1 MLAYSGKG
9 RFFIER
15 IDLSARIR
23 ETAQLIR
30 ASVPSTVDLR
40 FELEEHL
47 PGIEADTAQIQQL
60 IMNLIINGA
69 EAIPEGRHGTVTIST
84 SLQEVD
90 EQYVRSHEY
99 SRIGEL
105 KPGLYVLFRVIDTG
119 IGMDA
124 ATKSRM
130 FDPFFTTK
138 FTGRGLG
145 LAAVLG
151 IVRGH
156 GGCIRVTS
164 APEHGTDFRVLLP
177 AAERRP
183 APATQRQ
190 QQKPDEA
197 YPSGTI
203 LVVDD
208 EEIVRRTAKQAL
220 ERYGCN
226 VLVAENGA
234 RGLEIFR
241 EHADRITCVVLD
253 LTMPVMSGE
262 ETLERMRSLR
272 TDIPIILSSGYNETE
287 ALRRFEGKGL
297 AAFLQK
303 PYTAAA
309 LATMINNVTSGSVN
323 VTNGHA

>member
-1 MLAYSGKG
+1 
-9 RFFIER
+9 
-15 IDLSARIR
+15 
-23 ETAQLIR
+23 
-30 ASVPSTVDLR
+30 
-40 FELEEHL
+40 
-47 PGIEADTAQIQQL
+47 
-60 IMNLIINGA
+60 
-69 EAIPEGRHGTVTIST
+69 
-84 SLQEVD
+84 
-90 EQYVRSHEY
+90 
-99 SRIGEL
+99 
-105 KPGLYVLFRVIDTG
+105 
-119 IGMDA
+119 MDA
-124 ATKSRM
+124 ATKNKM
-130 FDPFFTTK
+130 FDPFFMTK

-164 APEHGTDFRVLLP
+164 APGQGTDFRVLLP
-177 AAERRP
+177 AVEKRP
-183 APATQRQ
+183 APAAEEPQP
-190 QQKPDEA
+190 KPGEVC
-197 YPSGTI
+197 PTGTI

-241 EHADRITCVVLD
+241 EQADGINCVVLD

-272 TDIPIILSSGYNETE
+272 TDIPIILSSGYNEAE

-297 AAFLQK
+297 AGFLQK
-303 PYTAAA
+303 PYKAAA
-309 LATMINNVTSGSVN
+309 LATMIGNVISGSGN